1 LGASRRVGWKNR
13 ALGFLSS
20 EWREAPQ
27 VHLSSVLS
35 NICLLILISGLQIVS
50 VASPMPGEAL
60 EYPTVSMITENLP
73 MRKILLVDD
82 DPDLRQL
89 LATYLG
95 RHGFDTLLLPDTR
108 QLDAFLERYQ
118 PQLIVLDLMMPGED
132 GLAACRRLRARG
144 ETRPIIML
152 TARDEPVDRVIGL
165 EMGADDYVG
174 KPFDPRELAARIDA
188 VLRRGTQNAV
198 TPVLRGGPYRF
209 GAWEFDRAGREL
221 SRDGRTVA
229 LTSGEF
235 ALLNALVSNAGQP
248 MKRERLLELIHGEDS
263 ESFDRAI
270 DVRIHRLRRL
280 IENDPA
286 HPRYLQT
293 VWGVGYVFVPDAD
306 DAVSD
311 DEP

>member
-1 LGASRRVGWKNR
+1 MLQ
-13 ALGFLSS
+13 FQLSA
-20 EWREAPQ
+20 RD
-27 VHLSSVLS
+27 
-35 NICLLILISGLQIVS
+35 
-50 VASPMPGEAL
+50 MK
-60 EYPTVSMITENLP
+60 
-73 MRKILLVDD
+73 KILLVDD
-82 DPDLRQL
+82 DPELRQL

-108 QLDAFLERYQ
+108 QLDAFLDRYQ

-132 GLAACRRLRARG
+132 GLTACRRLRARG

-174 KPFDPRELAARIDA
+174 QPFDPRELVARIEA
-188 VLRRGTQNAV
+188 VLRRGVPTAAA
-198 TPVLRGGPYRF
+198 PVLQGGVFRF
-209 GAWEFDRAGREL
+209 GDWSFDRATRQL
-221 SRDGRTVA
+221 SRAGDSVA

-235 ALLNALVSNAGQP
+235 ALLNALVTNAGRP
-248 MKRERLLELIHGEDS
+248 MKRERLLELTRGDDS

-270 DVRIHRLRRL
+270 DVQIHRLRRL
-280 IENDPA
+280 IEEDPS

-306 DAVSD
+306 PAAESAS
-311 DEP
+311 

>member
-1 LGASRRVGWKNR
+1 MK
-13 ALGFLSS
+13 
-20 EWREAPQ
+20 
-27 VHLSSVLS
+27 
-35 NICLLILISGLQIVS
+35 
-50 VASPMPGEAL
+50 
-60 EYPTVSMITENLP
+60 
-73 MRKILLVDD
+73 KILLVDD
-82 DPDLRQL
+82 DPELRQL

-132 GLAACRRLRARG
+132 GLSACRRLRARG

-188 VLRRGTQNAV
+188 VLRRGMPSAAV
-198 TPVLRGGPYRF
+198 PVLQGGAFRF
-209 GAWEFDRAGREL
+209 GDWEFDRAGRQL
-221 SRDGRTVA
+221 SRAGQTVA

-235 ALLNALVSNAGQP
+235 ALLNALVSNAGRP
-248 MKRERLLELIHGEDS
+248 MKRERLLELTRGEDS

-270 DVRIHRLRRL
+270 DVQMHRLRRL
-280 IENDPA
+280 VEDDPA

-306 DAVSD
+306 PAAASYLPDGR
-311 DEP
+311 P

>member
-1 LGASRRVGWKNR
+1 MK
-13 ALGFLSS
+13 
-20 EWREAPQ
+20 
-27 VHLSSVLS
+27 
-35 NICLLILISGLQIVS
+35 
-50 VASPMPGEAL
+50 
-60 EYPTVSMITENLP
+60 
-73 MRKILLVDD
+73 KILLVDD
-82 DPDLRQL
+82 DPELRQL

-108 QLDAFLERYQ
+108 QLDAYLDRYQ

-174 KPFDPRELAARIDA
+174 KPFDPRELVARIDA
-188 VLRRGTQNAV
+188 VLRRGTQTAAA
-198 TPVLRGGPYRF
+198 PVLQGGVFRF
-209 GAWEFDRAGREL
+209 GDWSFDRATRQL
-221 SRDGRTVA
+221 SRAGESVA

-235 ALLNALVSNAGQP
+235 ALLNALVSNAGRP
-248 MKRERLLELIHGEDS
+248 MKRERLLELTRGDDS

-270 DVRIHRLRRL
+270 DVQIHRLRRL
-280 IENDPA
+280 IEEDPS

-293 VWGVGYVFVPDAD
+293 VWGVGYVFVPDTEAS
-306 DAVSD
+306 AESTS
-311 DEP
+311 

>member
-1 LGASRRVGWKNR
+1 MK
-13 ALGFLSS
+13 
-20 EWREAPQ
+20 
-27 VHLSSVLS
+27 
-35 NICLLILISGLQIVS
+35 
-50 VASPMPGEAL
+50 
-60 EYPTVSMITENLP
+60 
-73 MRKILLVDD
+73 KILLVDD
-82 DPDLRQL
+82 DPELRQL

-144 ETRPIIML
+144 EMRPIIML

-188 VLRRGTQNAV
+188 VLRRGTPNAAA
-198 TPVLRGGPYRF
+198 PVLQGGAVRF
-209 GAWEFDRAGREL
+209 GDWEFDRAGRQL
-221 SRDGRTVA
+221 SRTGQAVA

-235 ALLNALVSNAGQP
+235 ALLNALVSNAGRP
-248 MKRERLLELIHGEDS
+248 MKRERLLELTRGEDS

-270 DVRIHRLRRL
+270 DVQMHRLRRL
-280 IENDPA
+280 VEDDPA

-306 DAVSD
+306 PAAASNPPDGR
-311 DEP
+311 P

>member
-1 LGASRRVGWKNR
+1 MK
-13 ALGFLSS
+13 
-20 EWREAPQ
+20 
-27 VHLSSVLS
+27 
-35 NICLLILISGLQIVS
+35 
-50 VASPMPGEAL
+50 
-60 EYPTVSMITENLP
+60 
-73 MRKILLVDD
+73 KILLVDD
-82 DPDLRQL
+82 DPELRQL

-108 QLDAFLERYQ
+108 QLDAFLDRYQ

-174 KPFDPRELAARIDA
+174 KPFDPRELVARIEA
-188 VLRRGTQNAV
+188 VLRRGAPTAAA
-198 TPVLRGGPYRF
+198 PVLQGGVFRF
-209 GAWEFDRAGREL
+209 GDWSFDRATRQL
-221 SRDGRTVA
+221 SRAGESVA

-235 ALLNALVSNAGQP
+235 ALLNALVSNPGRP
-248 MKRERLLELIHGEDS
+248 MKRERLLELTRGDDS

-270 DVRIHRLRRL
+270 DVQIHRLRRL
-280 IENDPA
+280 IEEDPS

-293 VWGVGYVFVPDAD
+293 VWGVGYVFVPDAEG
-306 DAVSD
+306 VS
-311 DEP
+311 